1 MALNDSFYGS
11 LAEAQEYFNGR
22 LHEWAWTAA
31 STSDKQKALIAARR
45 LIDGLN
51 FKGYKHTV
59 YLVRESWADG
69 AEVTEEMLAAVRAAE
84 AAQPNEF
91 PRGADTTVPEDIR
104 IAQYELAHSLLDN
117 KDPELE
123 LETLAVQTQTYG
135 NVKTAY
141 QREQVP
147 IEHLINMIPNAVAW
161 RLLRPYLRDGDAV
174 RLSRVS

>member
-1 MALNDSFYGS
+1 VAD
-11 LAEAQEYFNGR
+11 R
-22 LHEWAWTAA
+22 T
-31 STSDKQKALIAARR
+31 KALIAARR

-69 AEVTEEMLAAVRAAE
+69 VEVTEEMLADVRAAE
-84 AAQPNEF
+84 AAQANEF

-123 LETLAVQTQTYG
+123 LETLAVQSQTYG
-135 NVKTAY
+135 SAKTVY

>member
-1 MALNDSFYGS
+1 MAVNVSYYGE
-11 LAEAQEYFNGR
+11 LAEADDYFNSR

-31 STSDKQKALIAARR
+31 STSDKVKALIAARR

-59 YLVRESWADG
+59 YLVRESWPEGVEMTD
-69 AEVTEEMLAAVRAAE
+69 EMLAAVQAAE
-84 AAQPNEF
+84 AAQANEF
-91 PRGADTTVPEDIR
+91 PRGADTEVPEDIR

-123 LETLAVQTQTYG
+123 LETLAVQAQTYG
-135 NVKTAY
+135 GAKTVY

>member
-1 MALNDSFYGS
+1 MALNVTFYGT
-11 LAEAQEYFNGR
+11 LNEAGEYFAKR
-22 LHEWAWTAA
+22 LHEWAWSAA
-31 STSDKQKALIAARR
+31 SASDREKALIAARR

-51 FKGYKHTV
+51 YKGYKHPVYELLEANAEATV
-59 YLVRESWADG
+59 DEIQ
-69 AEVTEEMLAAVRAAE
+69 AAE
-84 AAQPNEF
+84 ATQENEF

-123 LETLAVQTQTYG
+123 LETLAVAGQTYG
-135 NVKTAY
+135 GVKTTY

-161 RLLRPYLRDGDAV
+161 RRLRPYLRDGDAV
-174 RLSRVS
+174 HFSRVS